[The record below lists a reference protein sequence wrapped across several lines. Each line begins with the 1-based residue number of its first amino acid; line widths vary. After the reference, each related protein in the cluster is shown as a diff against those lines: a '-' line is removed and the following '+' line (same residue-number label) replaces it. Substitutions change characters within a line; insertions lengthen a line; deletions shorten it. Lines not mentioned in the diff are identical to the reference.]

1 MSDLSKARE
10 RRRSLPFNEIVDRCR
25 VGLVAIAGAGFETFQ
40 FPHRA
45 RTQVRTSEV
54 VPKTAAL
61 HYRPKTMAAL
71 GKRNTLRVLRDAPP
85 GMYLDG
91 EQLGEILLPRKYIT
105 DKMRPGGSIDVFV
118 YLDSEDRLVATT
130 ETPFVY
136 VGEFACL
143 ECVGFNPKI
152 GCFLGWGLEKD
163 LLLPLREQENPVYPG
178 DKVVVFVYLD
188 ERSGRIVASAR
199 LRRHLDLTPPNYH
212 NDQPVHLIIA
222 GETPL
227 GYKAIIDHAHSGLL
241 YRAEVSAP
249 LETGQEVTGYVRTV
263 RPDGKIDLR
272 LDREGY
278 RRVAPLAD
286 RILAHLRANNG
297 RMDLND
303 ESSPDE
309 IRAAFDTSKKAFK
322 QALGA
327 LYRERKIRI
336 VEDRVELMKK

>member
-1 MSDLSKARE
+1 
-10 RRRSLPFNEIVDRCR
+10 
-25 VGLVAIAGAGFETFQ
+25 
-40 FPHRA
+40 
-45 RTQVRTSEV
+45 
-54 VPKTAAL
+54 
-61 HYRPKTMAAL
+61 MAEL
-71 GKRNTLRVLRDAPP
+71 GKRNKLRIVREAPP

-91 EQLGEILLPRKYIT
+91 EQLGEILLPRKYISA
-105 DKMRPGGSIDVFV
+105 DMKPGGSVDVFL

-130 ETPFVY
+130 ESPFVH

-152 GCFLGWGLEKD
+152 GCFLSWGLEKD

-178 DKVVVFVYLD
+178 DKVVVHVYVD

-212 NDQPVHLIIA
+212 NDQSVHLIIA

-227 GYKAIIDHAHSGLL
+227 GYKAIVDHAHWGLL
-241 YRAEVSAP
+241 YRAEASGS
-249 LETGQEVTGYVRTV
+249 LETGQELTGYVRAV
-263 RPDGKIDLR
+263 RADGKIDLR

-278 RRVAPLAD
+278 QRVAPLAD
-286 RILAHLRANNG
+286 RIVEHLRANNG
-297 RMDLND
+297 RMDLSD
-303 ESSPDE
+303 ESSPDA

-327 LYRERKIRI
+327 LYREKKIRM
-336 VEDRVELMKK
+336 VEGGVELVRGK

>member
-1 MSDLSKARE
+1 
-10 RRRSLPFNEIVDRCR
+10 
-25 VGLVAIAGAGFETFQ
+25 
-40 FPHRA
+40 
-45 RTQVRTSEV
+45 
-54 VPKTAAL
+54 
-61 HYRPKTMAAL
+61 MAKL
-71 GKRNTLRVLRDAPP
+71 GQRNTLRVVRDAPP
-85 GMYLDG
+85 GLYLDAG
-91 EQLGEILLPRKYIT
+91 ELGEVLLPRKYVT
-105 DKMRPGGSIDVFV
+105 GDMRPGGSVDVFV

-152 GCFLGWGLEKD
+152 GCFLNWGLEKD
-163 LLLPLREQENPVYPG
+163 LLLPLREQEAPVYPG
-178 DKVVVFVYLD
+178 DRVVVYVYVD

-212 NDQPVHLIIA
+212 DDQPVHLIIA

-227 GYKAIIDHAHSGLL
+227 GYKAIVDHTHWGLL
-241 YRAEVSAP
+241 YRTEVSAP
-249 LETGQEVTGYVRTV
+249 LEIGQELTGYVRTV

-272 LDREGY
+272 LNREGY
-278 RRVAPLAD
+278 RHVAPLAD
-286 RILAHLRANNG
+286 RILEHLRANKG

-303 ESSPDE
+303 SSSPDA

-327 LYRERKIRI
+327 LYRERKIRM
-336 VEDRVELMKK
+336 VEGGVELVTN

>member
-1 MSDLSKARE
+1 
-10 RRRSLPFNEIVDRCR
+10 
-25 VGLVAIAGAGFETFQ
+25 
-40 FPHRA
+40 
-45 RTQVRTSEV
+45 
-54 VPKTAAL
+54 
-61 HYRPKTMAAL
+61 MAAL
-71 GKRNTLRVLRDAPP
+71 GKRNTLRILREAPP

-91 EQLGEILLPRKYIT
+91 EQLGEILLPGKYAT
-105 DKMRPGGSIDVFV
+105 DKMQPGQCVDVFL

-143 ECVGFNPKI
+143 ECVGFNPKV

-163 LLLPLREQENPVYPG
+163 LLLPLREQEAPVYPG
-178 DKVVVFVYLD
+178 DKVVVHVYVD

-199 LRRHLDLTPPNYH
+199 LRRHLDLIPPNYH
-212 NDQPVHLIIA
+212 DDQAVHLIIA

-227 GYKAIIDHAHSGLL
+227 GYKAIVDHAHWGLL

-249 LETGQEVTGYVRTV
+249 LATGQELTGYIRKV
-263 RPDGKIDLR
+263 RPDGGIDLR
-272 LDREGY
+272 IDREGY

-286 RILAHLRANNG
+286 RIMEHLRANNG

-303 ESSPDE
+303 ESSPE
-309 IRAAFDTSKKAFK
+309 AIRAAFDTSKKAFK

-327 LYRERKIRI
+327 LYRERKIQI
-336 VEDRVELMKK
+336 VEGGVELTKLK

>member
-1 MSDLSKARE
+1 MPNSLRSELAPKSMEWFYAR
-10 RRRSLPFNEIVDRCR
+10 
-25 VGLVAIAGAGFETFQ
+25 A
-40 FPHRA
+40 
-45 RTQVRTSEV
+45 
-54 VPKTAAL
+54 
-61 HYRPKTMAAL
+61 TMAVL
-71 GKRNTLRVLRDAPP
+71 GKRNTLRIVRDAPP
-85 GMYLDG
+85 GVYLDG

-105 DKMRPGGSIDVFV
+105 ADMKPGGKVDVFL

-130 ETPFVY
+130 ESPFAY

-178 DKVVVFVYLD
+178 DKVVVYIYVD

-212 NDQPVHLIIA
+212 NDQRVHLIIA

-227 GYKAIIDHAHSGLL
+227 GYKAIVEHTHWGLL
-241 YRAEVSAP
+241 YRAEVSGS
-249 LETGQEVTGYVRTV
+249 LETGQELTGYVRSV
-263 RPDGKIDLR
+263 RSDGKIDLR
-272 LDREGY
+272 IDREGY
-278 RRVAPLAD
+278 QRVAPLAD
-286 RILAHLRANNG
+286 RILQHLRENNG
-297 RMDLND
+297 RMDLDD

-309 IRAAFDTSKKAFK
+309 IRAAFATSKKAFK

-327 LYRERKIRI
+327 LYREKKIRMT
-336 VEDRVELMKK
+336 EGGVELVSKK

>member
-1 MSDLSKARE
+1 
-10 RRRSLPFNEIVDRCR
+10 
-25 VGLVAIAGAGFETFQ
+25 
-40 FPHRA
+40 
-45 RTQVRTSEV
+45 
-54 VPKTAAL
+54 
-61 HYRPKTMAAL
+61 MAAL
-71 GKRNTLRVLRDAPP
+71 GKRNTLRIVRDAPP

-105 DKMRPGGSIDVFV
+105 DKMQPGRSVDVFL

-130 ETPFVY
+130 ETPFAY

-143 ECVGFNPKI
+143 ECVGFNPKV

-163 LLLPLREQENPVYPG
+163 LLLPLREQEVPVYPG
-178 DKVVVFVYLD
+178 DKVIVHVYVD

-199 LRRHLDLTPPNYH
+199 LRRHLDLIPPNYH
-212 NDQPVHLIIA
+212 DDQAVHLIIA

-227 GYKAIIDHAHSGLL
+227 GYKAIVDHAHWGLL

-249 LETGQEVTGYVRTV
+249 LATGQELTGYIRKV
-263 RPDGKIDLR
+263 RPDGGIDLR
-272 LDREGY
+272 IDREGY

-286 RILAHLRANNG
+286 RIMEHLRANNG
-297 RMDLND
+297 RMELND
-303 ESSPDE
+303 ESSPE
-309 IRAAFDTSKKAFK
+309 AIRAAFDTRKKAFK

-336 VEDRVELMKK
+336 VEGGVELLRSK

>member
-1 MSDLSKARE
+1 
-10 RRRSLPFNEIVDRCR
+10 
-25 VGLVAIAGAGFETFQ
+25 
-40 FPHRA
+40 
-45 RTQVRTSEV
+45 
-54 VPKTAAL
+54 
-61 HYRPKTMAAL
+61 MAEL
-71 GKRNTLRVLRDAPP
+71 GKRNTLRILRDAPP

-91 EQLGEILLPRKYIT
+91 EQLGEILLPRKYVT
-105 DKMRPGGSIDVFV
+105 GDMRPGGSVDVFV

-130 ETPFVY
+130 ETPFVH

-152 GCFLGWGLEKD
+152 GCFLNWGLEKD
-163 LLLPLREQENPVYPG
+163 LLLPLREQEAPVYPG
-178 DKVVVFVYLD
+178 DKVVVHVYID

-212 NDQPVHLIIA
+212 DDQAVHLIIA

-227 GYKAIIDHAHSGLL
+227 GYKAIVDHAHWGLL

-249 LETGQEVTGYVRTV
+249 LETGQELRGYVRTI

-278 RRVAPLAD
+278 RRVVSLAD
-286 RILAHLRANNG
+286 RILEHLRANKG

-303 ESSPDE
+303 SSSPDA
-309 IRAAFDTSKKAFK
+309 IRAAFETSKKAFK

-327 LYRERKIRI
+327 LYRERKIRM
-336 VEDRVELMKK
+336 VEGGVELVKGK